1 MVRRS
6 WRLAAQAMLV
16 PLVLLS
22 SSLTNGTAAAAA
34 APARTQAK
42 FQSAHGQVQVQGRRS
57 GPVAGPNGQA
67 AARPARAPRKIA
79 PAESP
84 AGASPGTPGVAKH
97 AATPGPFGQA
107 PSTRSPSVL
116 APTVGGTFTAF
127 NEFADTSLIPPDSAI
142 AVGPFQVV
150 VIVNS
155 VVKVFSK
162 NGTQLS
168 STSLNTFFSP
178 AAGSG
183 DFIFD
188 PRAFFDPDLGRFW
201 VFATSENDS
210 SGPGDTNR
218 SFHLLALSDSD
229 DVGGNVA
236 SQWSRFGI
244 DATLEGNT
252 PNNRWCDYPMLGVDA
267 DDVFLSCN
275 MFDFPST
282 NGGFEYAKV
291 RVMGKSQFVNNTC
304 CSWTDVFDMREGF
317 LNTAHSFTV
326 HPAHEYG
333 ASSGEGE
340 WLVDAHT
347 FCILCT
353 PHTLEVWHFTRGA
366 NGIDVDS
373 DSIDVGNYPD
383 PPQARQPGGP
393 NNIDAGDTRLL
404 FAFWKSGHLS
414 TGQTIG
420 CPNSGDCA
428 AYTELDVSGGLGSMS
443 VVNDFFFGDDGKDR
457 MYPAVDVNAA
467 GDKSMVYSISGPS
480 TFVAASFVGI
490 PRSSTCTNCVD
501 GPDTT
506 LAGGNSDY
514 QQFDCTPGSPG
525 CSPRNRWGDYS
536 SAAADPDGTGV
547 WVHGEFSGASNSWG
561 TVVGLTREAQD
572 TTPPVTTATVAPTP
586 VSGWNRSGVI
596 VTLNATDSQSGVRS
610 ITYSVSGAESVPTT
624 TVNSSVVFV
633 GLQNEGVSTIQFQAT
648 DNWGNQ
654 EAANFQTVR
663 IDKTAPTVSCTAPDS
678 VWHAADQASSCSG
691 FDGLSGLANPGDV
704 SFVLKTS
711 VPAGTETA
719 FAFTN
724 THDVCDVA
732 GNCTTAG
739 PIGPF
744 MVDKKAPV
752 ISITA
757 PSATVYTL
765 HQVVSASYTC
775 TDGGSGVASC
785 AGPVPSGAS
794 IDTSTV
800 GFHSFTVTAVDNVGN
815 QSTQTVTYVVTYA
828 ICLLYDAGTPR
839 AAGVYTFRI
848 ALCDAF
854 GTNVSSNAV
863 TVHATLITPGGMTPT
878 SNSQPTNDFDTFP
891 GSGSTG
897 GYIYVLSSKN
907 LSSGSY
913 ELHVSATGDP
923 IDHALPFAI
932 K

>member
-1 MVRRS
+1 MTRRPS
-6 WRLAAQAMLV
+6 RFLAVAL
-16 PLVLLS
+16 PFLLILLAS
-22 SSLTNGTAAAAA
+22 SVTSAFAA
-34 APARTQAK
+34 APSAGSHAK
-42 FQSAHGQVQVQGRRS
+42 FQAAHGQVHVEGHRTAA
-57 GPVAGPNGQA
+57 PAGPNGQP
-67 AARPARAPRKIA
+67 AARPARAPRRLA
-79 PAESP
+79 PTESP
-84 AGASPGTPGVAKH
+84 AGAPPGTPGLAKR
-97 AATPGPFGQA
+97 AATPVGSGQA
-107 PSTRSPSVL
+107 PTTRGQSSQ
-116 APTVGGTFTAF
+116 APTQGGTFTAF
-127 NEFADTSLIPPDSAI
+127 NEFTDSTAIPPDSAM
-142 AVGPFQVV
+142 AAGPFQVV
-150 VIVNS
+150 VIVNA

-210 SGPGDTNR
+210 SGPGDSNR
-218 SFHLLALSDSD
+218 SSHLLALSNSD
-229 DVGGNVA
+229 DVGGSVA
-236 SQWSRFGI
+236 TQWSRFGI

-282 NGGFEYAKV
+282 TGSFEYAKV
-291 RVMGKSQFVNNTC
+291 RVMGKSQFVDNTC

-353 PHTLEVWHFTRGA
+353 PHTLEVWHFTHGQ
-366 NGIDVDS
+366 NGINVDS

-404 FAFWKSGHLS
+404 FAFWKDGHLS

-428 AYTELDVSGGLGSMS
+428 AYTELDVSGGLGNMS

-457 MYPAVDVNAA
+457 YYPSVDVDAA

-480 TFVAASFVGI
+480 TFIAASFVGI

-506 LAGGNSDY
+506 LAGGSSDY

-536 SAAADPDGTGV
+536 SAAADPDGTGL

-586 VSGWNRSGVI
+586 VSGWNDSGVI

-610 ITYSVSGAESVPTT
+610 ITYSVSGAETVSST
-624 TVNSSVVFV
+624 TVNNSVVFV
-633 GLQNEGVSTIQFQAT
+633 GLSNEGFSTVQFQAT

-663 IDKTAPTVSCTAPDS
+663 IDKTAPSVSCTAPDA
-678 VWHAADQASSCSG
+678 VWHANDQASSCSG
-691 FDGLSGLANPGDV
+691 FDGLSGLANPADA

-711 VPAGTETA
+711 VPDGTETVS
-719 FAFTN
+719 AFTN
-724 THDVCDVA
+724 AHDVCDVA
-732 GNCTTAG
+732 TNCTTAG

-744 MVDKKAPV
+744 MIDKKAPV
-752 ISITA
+752 ISIGTPTA
-757 PSATVYTL
+757 AIYTL
-765 HQVVSASYTC
+765 NQVVTASYAC
-775 TDGGSGVASC
+775 TDGGSGVATC
-785 AGPVPSGAS
+785 TGPVPSGAS
-794 IDTSTV
+794 IDTSTA
-800 GFHSFTVTAVDNVGN
+800 GLHSFTVTATDNVGN
-815 QSTQTVTYVVTYA
+815 LSTQTVTYTVTYA
-828 ICLLYDAGTPR
+828 VCLLYDSAKPR
-839 AAGVYTFRI
+839 AAGTYPFRI

-854 GTNVSSNAV
+854 GANVSSSSV
-863 TVHATLITPGGMTPT
+863 TVHATLITPGGIAPT
-878 SNSQPTNDFDTFP
+878 SSAQPTNDFATFP
-891 GSGSTG
+891 GSGTTG
-897 GYIYVLSSKN
+897 GYIYALDTKN
-907 LSSGSY
+907 LSTGSY
-913 ELHVSATGDP
+913 ELHVSASGDP
-923 IDHALPFAI
+923 IDHTLPFAI